1 MKRIIILALL
11 VLWAMGTTPAVYA
24 HCEIPCGIYDDQ
36 IRVSLIEEHITTI
49 KKSMR
54 RIQGRT
60 SQEAKNYNQIVRQFR
75 AGEASIVTVKIPVIF
90 SSFPSFLIFCVGDE
104 CDSCYS
110 NIVLVST
117 KPFRTIKEE
126 SIHEKPLH
134 ENKEWLAVRRD
145 HYSAA
150 CRLFLSYLP
159 KAYSRR
165 RGWPAVLFCPI
176 LFP

>member
-24 HCEIPCGIYDDQ
+24 HCENPCGIYDDQ

-75 AGEASIVTVKIPVIF
+75 AGEASTVAVKNTGH
-90 SSFPSFLIFCVGDE
+90 FLIFCVGDE

-110 NIVLVST
+110 DIVLVST
-117 KPFRTIKEE
+117 KPSRTIKRID
-126 SIHEKPLH
+126 S
-134 ENKEWLAVRRD
+134 
-145 HYSAA
+145 
-150 CRLFLSYLP
+150 
-159 KAYSRR
+159 
-165 RGWPAVLFCPI
+165 
-176 LFP
+176 